1 MTYKHLSPA
10 ERYQIYA
17 LMKAGLNQTEIAL
30 ILNRHRSTISRE
42 LDRNSGQRG
51 YRPNQAQLL
60 ADLRA
65 EGSRNAPKVADET
78 LQVAAH
84 FLLQEWSPEQVS
96 SVVPVSHETLYQYV
110 YADKARGGD
119 LWRSLRCQK
128 KKRKRYASGR
138 DRRGQIPN
146 RRSIHER
153 PAEVET
159 RRTVGHWEG
168 DTIIGAGHQGAIVSM
183 IERKSGL
190 AVLAK
195 VEHKTAAAVSQA
207 IIDRLKPFAARVATL
222 TYDNGKEFADHAR
235 IDAELGSTGYF
246 ADPFASWQRGT
257 NENTNGLVRQY
268 IPKKRPLSTVTD
280 EELKMIEDKLNFR
293 PRKRLG
299 FRTPYQVFHE
309 SLNRVALRP

>member
-1 MTYKHLSPA
+1 
-10 ERYQIYA
+10 
-17 LMKAGLNQTEIAL
+17 LMKAGHNQLEIAQ
-30 ILNRHRSTISRE
+30 ILGRHRSTISRE
-42 LDRNSGQRG
+42 IDRNSGLKG
-51 YRPNQAQLL
+51 YRPKQAQEF
-60 ADLRA
+60 AMQRA
-65 EGSRNAPKVADET
+65 EGSRNAPRVPKST
-78 LQVAAH
+78 LQVAAY
-84 FLLQEWSPEQVS
+84 FLREDWSPEQVA

-110 YADKARGGD
+110 YADKAQGGD

-159 RRTVGHWEG
+159 RQRVGHWEG

-195 VEHKTAAAVSQA
+195 VAHKTAAAVSHA
-207 IIDRLKPFAARVATL
+207 IIDRLKPYAGRVTTL

-246 ADPFASWQRGT
+246 ADPFSSWQRGT

-268 IPKKRPLSTVTD
+268 IPKKRLLSTVTD

-299 FRTPYQVFHE
+299 FRTPHQVFHE